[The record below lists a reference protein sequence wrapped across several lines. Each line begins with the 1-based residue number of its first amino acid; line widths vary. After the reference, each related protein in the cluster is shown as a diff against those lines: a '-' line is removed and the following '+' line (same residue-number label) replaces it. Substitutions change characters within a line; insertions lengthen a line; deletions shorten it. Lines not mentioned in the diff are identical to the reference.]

1 MPQYAKNSG
10 VSIGTINSGRYCCLC
25 LNTQRTADFLLE
37 QLIVGDIVVYASI
50 RKEQQILYWNN

>member
-1 MPQYAKNSG
+1 MPQYIKNSG

-25 LNTQRTADFLLE
+25 LNTQRTVEFLLE

-50 RKEQQILYWNN
+50 RKEQQIFYWNN

>member
-25 LNTQRTADFLLE
+25 LNTQRTADFILE

-50 RKEQQILYWNN
+50 RKEQQIFY